1 MKLASDQALV
11 RSLFTAILITLIS
24 QQALAQAVFYC
35 NGTNLI
41 EIKKD
46 KATNYKTQNFK
57 FSADSKLIKFGDG
70 GYFSGDQMSISD
82 WISEDFWAATN
93 EIAMVRFHKGQ
104 FMYAASVLEEDGA
117 SGLLISA
124 TCDKF

>member
-1 MKLASDQALV
+1 MA
-11 RSLFTAILITLIS
+11 LIS
-24 QQALAQAVFYC
+24 QQSLANAVFYC

-41 EIKKD
+41 EIKNNKS
-46 KATNYKTQNFK
+46 TSYETQNFK
-57 FSADSKLIKFGDG
+57 FSVDSNLIKFGNG
-70 GYFSGDQMSISD
+70 GYFSGDQMSISS
-82 WISEDFWAATN
+82 WVSEDFWSATN
-93 EIAMVRFHKGQ
+93 VIAILRFHKGQ

>member
-1 MKLASDQALV
+1 M
-11 RSLFTAILITLIS
+11 
-24 QQALAQAVFYC
+24 AQAVFYC

-82 WISEDFWAATN
+82 WISEDFWVATD

-104 FMYAASVLEEDGA
+104 FMYAASVPELDGA